1 MEARPYSDDCEQLE
15 REERGLTRRA
25 TDDAGEAAPC
35 ADRVGGGA
43 MNFVQALAVGAFLL
57 AVWCDARLSEQ
68 RPATLLRRIVH
79 VAVSGV
85 LLQLACIGVALVA
98 PTDSG
103 AARQLTAVFAV
114 LMPAL
119 VYTFLTGLWLLR
131 TLAEAGLARR

>member
-1 MEARPYSDDCEQLE
+1 
-15 REERGLTRRA
+15 
-25 TDDAGEAAPC
+25 
-35 ADRVGGGA
+35 

-57 AVWCDARLSEQ
+57 AVWCDARLSEH
-68 RPATLLRRIVH
+68 RPATLVRRIVH

-85 LLQLACIGVALVA
+85 LLQLACVGVALVG
-98 PTDSG
+98 PTDAG

-119 VYTFLTGLWLLR
+119 VYAFLTGLWLIR